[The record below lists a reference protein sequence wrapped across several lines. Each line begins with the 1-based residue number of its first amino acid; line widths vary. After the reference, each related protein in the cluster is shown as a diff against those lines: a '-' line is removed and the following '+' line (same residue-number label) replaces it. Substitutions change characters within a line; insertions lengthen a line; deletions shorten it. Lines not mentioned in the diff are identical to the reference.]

1 MSHYKR
7 CHKGTGEFS
16 KKYQFFRSISKMYE
30 HIFGILTALAVPF
43 CLIINNALGVIFIM
57 DYVHEFLMR
66 PSLKWKMKGPV
77 LSLNS

>member
-1 MSHYKR
+1 
-7 CHKGTGEFS
+7 
-16 KKYQFFRSISKMYE
+16 MYE
-30 HIFGILTALAVPF
+30 HIFDILTALAVLF